1 MDLLKRCLTSTPVL
15 VPLDYSPS
23 ASIIVVSVDAS
34 TTIGWGAIL
43 QQDHGDGLLRPARYE
58 SGIWNDA
65 ERKYDAQ
72 KLECRGLLKALKKF
86 RFWVYGRFFRVETDA
101 QTLVWLLNQPP
112 NGLPNAM
119 MMRWLTFI
127 RLFDFEVKHVPG
139 AKNTGPDGLSQRGK
153 APTDEEEEDPDDF
166 FDAKIYFVSAEAQQ
180 RSQLGGK
187 EYFDR
192 THRIRM
198 TPLAI
203 GDLVLLPHSS
213 IEQSHNK
220 KLDRKL
226 DNRWI
231 GPYRIREVKDNGS
244 YLLAELD
251 GAKPRGSVGTAK
263 PEPRSRNC
271 GCGNHETRTMSA
283 ETMSFTILKP
293 EL

>member
-1 MDLLKRCLTSTPVL
+1 MEGHREEVRCTEARVSRIVEGLEEVL
-15 VPLDYSPS
+15 VLGLWKVLPS
-23 ASIIVVSVDAS
+23 GNGCADAGVASQSTAEWIV
-34 TTIGWGAIL
+34 
-43 QQDHGDGLLRPARYE
+43 
-58 SGIWNDA
+58 
-65 ERKYDAQ
+65 
-72 KLECRGLLKALKKF
+72 ECDM
-86 RFWVYGRFFRVETDA
+86 T
-101 QTLVWLLNQPP
+101 
-112 NGLPNAM
+112 
-119 MMRWLTFI
+119 RWLTFI
-127 RLFDFEVKHVPG
+127 RLFDFEVKHVSG
-139 AKNTGPDGLSQRGK
+139 TKNTGPDGLSRRGK
-153 APTDEEEEDPDDF
+153 APTDEEEADPDDF

-251 GAKPRGSVGTAK
+251 GAKPHGSVGTAK
-263 PEPRSRNC
+263 PELRSRNC
-271 GCGNHETRTMSA
+271 GCDNRETRTMSA
-283 ETMSFTILKP
+283 ETVSFTTLKP